1 MAKNNELIAAAKSA
15 ISDVLN
21 IEQIVLILIAHS
33 KDYRTDHNY
42 LASRSL
48 QPNPLSYL
56 SQQNDQCNGC
66 LQWFKGSDSWLRH
79 IRNCTDINTHR
90 RNNRWRKEKEKMFLC
105 IIANCD
111 HHQQSLC
118 FLFGA
123 DYSDGATYFYYISRI
138 NLGTKRSLNSHHQ

>member
-1 MAKNNELIAAAKSA
+1 MSTCLIVVIFLNFSPVTCYLKSDSDDSAEEAQETDLAWMAKNNELIAAAKSA

-21 IEQIVLILIAHS
+21 IEQIVLILIARS

-48 QPNPLSYL
+48 QSNPLSYL

-90 RNNRWRKEKEKMFLC
+90 RNNRWR
-105 IIANCD
+105 
-111 HHQQSLC
+111 
-118 FLFGA
+118 
-123 DYSDGATYFYYISRI
+123 
-138 NLGTKRSLNSHHQ
+138 